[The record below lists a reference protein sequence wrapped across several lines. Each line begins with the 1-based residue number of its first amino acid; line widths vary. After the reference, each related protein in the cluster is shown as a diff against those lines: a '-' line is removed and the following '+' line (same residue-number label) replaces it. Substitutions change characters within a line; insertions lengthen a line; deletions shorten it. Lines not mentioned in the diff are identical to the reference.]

1 MKANHRMA
9 VVCTATLLLFP
20 LALSGCTAKTESTGT
35 TEEGET
41 ELVPDEGLSASGV
54 QSAIVGPLTSTYVW
68 RNRSNKDLPY
78 TRVITQ
84 PWVTASG
91 PSSGVLMRQTD
102 LIIEVTLDE
111 ELVNQL
117 PVGTHQSQIRYL
129 KPNMSAYRTIDITV
143 TVDPVSQGYSMN
155 LQPPSG
161 LTSIGPTGGSVTP
174 MSRSY
179 TWANNGVAPIVYSRT
194 ISAPWV
200 TVTGGNTGTV
210 PNGEQIGFNVALTT
224 QVLGFAAGSYNATV
238 QFTETG
244 STTVV
249 QTIPVVLTIQNA
261 ASVLTPSGGLVASGP
276 VAGPFTPASQAYN
289 WSNPG
294 TLALPYER
302 TVSQPWVSVTSPT
315 SGTLGSGQSLA
326 FTVALNAS
334 LAAGLPAGTHNAE
347 VRFRSSVTTSVTY
360 ATVPITLT
368 VTSGGGTTGAI
379 DLNVVISDSN
389 IWRTHAPG
397 STFQVNVSVSGSPL
411 GGTAVNC
418 QWVNEHRQPIGSL
431 IPVSTTPTAI
441 QSPSGNPGFIGL
453 VFTSPSSQVRFL
465 PQPRGFPSAVY
476 GFAVLPNPPSG
487 TPVIDEASPFGLL
500 QGNIN
505 DPYLKAGSGP
515 RVIGVHLKT
524 KTWSQSVSTWGS
536 DIHARTAL
544 GQTEMPLISGTTWD
558 SVDTQPIP
566 TTQLDQI
573 GTKFR
578 NVLQAEPNQVEYWQ
592 ASLEENGGGSPYA
605 QSHYFSNLLA
615 KITRLRSEADAI
627 NPNVK
632 FTYSTRGFDLIEFQ
646 QLFASQAF
654 RDYYDGLCQ
663 DPYKWPDFPTP
674 EGWLPGHISDVRT
687 RMNNAGCAGHFFWF
701 GEIGLPARGTN
712 DPQAFFGY
720 PETQDYVPG
729 STLDYYARYLVKVHA
744 LAIAHGIP
752 RLHWYNYRN
761 RGNDVDYAEHHFGLR
776 SYTTSSSDPGHPF
789 PGYVAYITMLSHLKG
804 CSFVAMRRP
813 SSTVWVFEFLVDGTT
828 QRRLLAW
835 VNASQSVTMALN
847 SVKTGLLASQVQT
860 VSDIYGRAV
869 SAISSQDITL
879 GGMPLFLRL

>member
-1 MKANHRMA
+1 VKTNHRMA
-9 VVCTATLLLFP
+9 VVWTTTLLLFP
-20 LALSGCTAKTESTGT
+20 LGLFGCTAKTESTGA
-35 TEEGET
+35 TEEAET
-41 ELVPDEGLSASGV
+41 ELVPNERLTASGV
-54 QSAIVGPLTSTYVW
+54 QAAIVLPLTSTYVW
-68 RNRSNKDLPY
+68 RNRSNKDCPY
-78 TRVITQ
+78 TREITQ
-84 PWVTASG
+84 PWVAASG
-91 PSSGVLMRQTD
+91 PSSGVLMRRTD
-102 LIIEVTLDE
+102 LTIYVTLDE
-111 ELVNQL
+111 QLINQL
-117 PVGTHQSQIRYL
+117 PVGIHLAQIRYL
-129 KPNMSAYRTIDITV
+129 KPNLSAYRTIDIQV

-161 LTSIGPTGGSVTP
+161 LTAIGPAGGPVTP
-174 MSRSY
+174 MTRSY
-179 TWANNGVAPIVYSRT
+179 AWANNGVAPISYTRT

-210 PNGEQIGFNVALTT
+210 INGGQIAFELALTT

-238 QFTETG
+238 QFTESGT
-244 STTVV
+244 TTVV
-249 QTIPVVLTIQNA
+249 QTIPVEVTVQNV

-276 VAGPFTPASQAYN
+276 VGGPFTPASQNYT

-294 TLALPYER
+294 SVGLAYER
-302 TVSQPWVSVTSPT
+302 VVSQPWVSVTSPG
-315 SGTLGSGQSLA
+315 SGTLGGGQSLA
-326 FTVALNAS
+326 FTVSLNAS
-334 LAAGLPAGTHNAE
+334 LTASLPAGTHNAE
-347 VRFRSSVTTSVTY
+347 VKFRNPVTTSVTHV
-360 ATVPITLT
+360 TVPVTLT
-368 VTSGGGTTGAI
+368 VNTGGGGTGAI

-397 STFQVNVSVSGSPL
+397 STFQVNVSVSGTAL

-418 QWVNEHRQPIGSL
+418 QWVNEHRQPLGAL
-431 IPVSTTPTAI
+431 IPVSTTPIAI
-441 QSPSGNPGFIGL
+441 QSPSGDPGFYGL
-453 VFTSPSSQVRFL
+453 VFTSPNSEVRFL
-465 PQPRGFPSAVY
+465 PQPRGFPSSVF

-487 TPVIDEASPFGLL
+487 TPMIEETSPFGLL
-500 QGNIN
+500 QANIN

-524 KTWSQSVSTWGS
+524 KTWAQSVSTWAS
-536 DIHARTAL
+536 EIHARTAL
-544 GQTEMPLISGTTWD
+544 GQTEMPLINSTTWD
-558 SVDTQPIP
+558 SVDTLPIP

-573 GTKFR
+573 ATKFR

-592 ASLEENGGGSPYA
+592 ASLEENGGGNPYA
-605 QSHYFSNLLA
+605 QSHYFANLLA

-627 NPNVK
+627 NTNVK

-674 EGWLPGHISDVRT
+674 EGWLPGHISDLRT

-712 DPQAFFGY
+712 DPQGFFGY

-729 STLDYYARYLVKVHA
+729 ATLDYYARYLVKVHA

-752 RLHWYNYRN
+752 RLHWYNYKN
-761 RGNDVDYAEHHFGLR
+761 RGNDIDYAEHHFGLR

-804 CSFVAMRRP
+804 CSFVAIRRP
-813 SSTVWVFEFLVDGTT
+813 SSTVWVFEFAVDGTT

-835 VNASQSVTMALN
+835 VNASQSVSLALT
-847 SVKTGLLASQVQT
+847 SVKSGLLASQVQT
-860 VSDIYGRAV
+860 VSDIYGRAI
-869 SAISSQDITL
+869 SAISSQNITL
-879 GGMPLFLRL
+879 GAMPLYLRL